1 MPLHGV
7 ILQKFSPITN
17 NVRNSSHFKNR
28 YLSIFIHFLNSLA
41 YAYLYRVFL
50 DLHAITRLI
59 ISHWLDPFVPFSEDF
74 KKSIFK
80 KLKSSSEQNLVQEN
94 GLLEPPSKKKRKID
108 SENFE
113 VLFVSETQAGKQTE
127 NHLPITSED
136 CIENVSFKAEYFL

>member
-1 MPLHGV
+1 M
-7 ILQKFSPITN
+7 
-17 NVRNSSHFKNR
+17 SSIGLKLDLRHFQ
-28 YLSIFIHFLNSLA
+28 NSLS
-41 YAYLYRVFL
+41 YAYLYLVL

-80 KLKSSSEQNLVQEN
+80 KLKSSSQQNLVQEN

-108 SENFE
+108 SEQFE
-113 VLFVSETQAGKQTE
+113 VLFLSETQAGKQTE

-136 CIENVSFKAEYFL
+136 CIENVSCFRKETLVSWLIE

>member
-1 MPLHGV
+1 M
-7 ILQKFSPITN
+7 
-17 NVRNSSHFKNR
+17 
-28 YLSIFIHFLNSLA
+28 
-41 YAYLYRVFL
+41 
-50 DLHAITRLI
+50 HAITRLI

-80 KLKSSSEQNLVQEN
+80 KLKSSSQQNLVQEN

-113 VLFVSETQAGKQTE
+113 VLFLSETQAGKQTE

-136 CIENVSFKAEYFL
+136 CIENVSFKAEYFLSVGSLNKVESVFQMVGVSILAHVVFEPINHREDAPTLPVG

>member
-1 MPLHGV
+1 M
-7 ILQKFSPITN
+7 
-17 NVRNSSHFKNR
+17 
-28 YLSIFIHFLNSLA
+28 
-41 YAYLYRVFL
+41 
-50 DLHAITRLI
+50 HAITRLI

-80 KLKSSSEQNLVQEN
+80 KLKSSSQQNLVQEN

-113 VLFVSETQAGKQTE
+113 VLFLSETQAGKQTE

-136 CIENVSFKAEYFL
+136 CIENVSFKGEYLLSVGSLNKVLKENTILHGLNSSEEKMKVLNKFNIFFCHNR